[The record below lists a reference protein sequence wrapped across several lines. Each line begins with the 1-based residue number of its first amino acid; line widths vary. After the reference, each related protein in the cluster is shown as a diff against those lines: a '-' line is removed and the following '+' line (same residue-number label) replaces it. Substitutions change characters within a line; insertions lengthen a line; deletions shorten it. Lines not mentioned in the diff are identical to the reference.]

1 MRKIEVLISNQKFFF
16 YFWYFSV
23 NSKVVSNYFKPDILD
38 RRLASLAWCTRR
50 WRRRWGRC
58 RSSPSNQGRR
68 TTNGSVKKFNFMV
81 KNKAKIFFLKYSE
94 QIVFQKNIDLGKS
107 CKTKFLFTVRIIFGL
122 IAVRSKV
129 CTIIKYPLH
138 RKGRI
143 CRGLWSIIL
152 HELRW
157 AK

>member
-1 MRKIEVLISNQKFFF
+1 MYTAFWHCLFLLISINSAFI
-16 YFWYFSV
+16 FWFSV
-23 NSKVVSNYFKPDILD
+23 NSKVCKYSKPDILC

-122 IAVRSKV
+122 IKSMYNNQVPPAS
-129 CTIIKYPLH
+129 
-138 RKGRI
+138 
-143 CRGLWSIIL
+143 
-152 HELRW
+152 
-157 AK
+157 